1 MEEWM
6 FFVRFGGDIRFFI
19 YIFIV
24 YGYICN
30 WVFIMFIIFIFIM
43 ILRDDR
49 YFIFI
54 NVNYKL
60 IFFFYS

>member
-6 FFVRFGGDIRFFI
+6 FFVGFGGDIRFFI

-30 WVFIMFIIFIFIM
+30 WVFIMFIIFIFI
-43 ILRDDR
+43 I
-49 YFIFI
+49 IFI
-54 NVNYKL
+54 K
-60 IFFFYS
+60 S